1 MEEYHGG
8 TPAGLFRCPL
18 CRQPLV
24 VPLPWGGSYELP
36 GMDPIGFRTYVEW
49 LYSGPSPN
57 DLNSDTT
64 RRAYIVGE
72 KLEDE
77 DFCRYLLSAFAM
89 T

>member
-1 MEEYHGG
+1 
-8 TPAGLFRCPL
+8 
-18 CRQPLV
+18 
-24 VPLPWGGSYELP
+24 
-36 GMDPIGFRTYVEW
+36 MDPIGFSTYVEC
-49 LYSGPSPN
+49 GPSPN